1 MKNLE
6 IIEDCFVKG
15 EPVEAGAI
23 LENVDNSAAAQLLT
37 SGRAIIAQKAELK
50 PKPEPIKKVAKKA
63 AKKAAKK
70 VDADSNSE

>member
-37 SGRAIIAQKAELK
+37 SGRAKIAVAK
-50 PKPEPIKKVAKKA
+50 PKKKA

-70 VDADSNSE
+70 PAKKVNADSDSE

>member
-23 LENVDNSAAAQLLT
+23 LENVDNSAAAQLLV
-37 SGRAIIAQKAELK
+37 SGRAKISVGK
-50 PKPEPIKKVAKKA
+50 PKKKAAKKV

>member
-6 IIEDCFVKG
+6 IIEDCFIKG

-23 LENVDNSAAAQLLT
+23 LENVDNGVAAQLLV
-37 SGRAIIAQKAELK
+37 SGRAKIAVGK
-50 PKPEPIKKVAKKA
+50 PKKKAAKKV